1 MLAHLCI
8 GDQAGAGATDPDTAT
23 IGSTGSTG
31 SPADSAWLLVI
42 AIGIL
47 AGIVVLAPARS
58 SGPRR

>member
-23 IGSTGSTG
+23 IGSTG